1 MSAPGASGFGT
12 TDDWNLRDIKPVLV
26 PPGYIGQ
33 VCALVVIAGVN
44 GLRYKVL
51 DITGSTLVGSDYSYG
66 NVTG

>member
-1 MSAPGASGFGT
+1 
-12 TDDWNLRDIKPVLV
+12 
-26 PPGYIGQ
+26 
-33 VCALVVIAGVN
+33 VN